1 MPDVWGSRVASS
13 PPSAYGWPSRRAR
26 VAAAR
31 LVVEPAQLGQPI
43 GAADGLDVAGHAAGA
58 DGCELLI
65 ITDQPDP
72 AACRMKSTAVSRET
86 VSTFAA
92 SSMITK
98 VNGATPKASRQV

>member
-1 MPDVWGSRVASS
+1 MQ
-13 PPSAYGWPSRRAR
+13 
-26 VAAAR
+26 
-31 LVVEPAQLGQPI
+31 QLGWSWNQHSWVSRSAPRTVWMSR
-43 GAADGLDVAGHAAGA
+43 GT